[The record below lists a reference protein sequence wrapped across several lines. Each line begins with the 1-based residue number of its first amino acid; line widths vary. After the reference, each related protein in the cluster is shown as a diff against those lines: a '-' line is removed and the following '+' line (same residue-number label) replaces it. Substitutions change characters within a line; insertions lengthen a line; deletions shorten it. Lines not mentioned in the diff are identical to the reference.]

1 LGLKKKQCTPESTLC
16 LNRNAPSVA
25 LYAFLGPLLGSI
37 VRPFGGWLSD
47 KFGGAVVT
55 QFTIGVM
62 TGASIGK
69 KTPMLKS
76 QSPTL

>member
-1 LGLKKKQCTPESTLC
+1 
-16 LNRNAPSVA
+16 VA
-25 LYAFLGPLLGSI
+25 LYAFLGPLLGSA

-62 TGASIGK
+62 TGVSIGK
-69 KTPMLKS
+69 KKKKLKS
-76 QSPTL
+76 QEP